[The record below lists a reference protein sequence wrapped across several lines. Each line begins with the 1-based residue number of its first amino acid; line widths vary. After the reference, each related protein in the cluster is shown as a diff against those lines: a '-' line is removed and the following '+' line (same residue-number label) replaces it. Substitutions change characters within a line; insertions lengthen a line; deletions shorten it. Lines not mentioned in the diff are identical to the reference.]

1 MQELWRGAGVVGGG
15 WGLAIRLVCFP
26 LGSVICIKNYYELSW
41 IAMGIIGITID
52 YQELV
57 GTSKNILGITMVWL
71 GVITNYYE
79 FICVRVK

>member
-1 MQELWRGAGVVGGG
+1 M
-15 WGLAIRLVCFP
+15 
-26 LGSVICIKNYYELSW
+26 S
-41 IAMGIIGITID
+41 IIGITID

-57 GTSKNILGITMVWL
+57 GTSNNILRITMVWL